1 MAENEKPVKMGRP
14 KGSKDRKP
22 RRTEGYKESSP
33 KNLEKARSNSPIM
46 QGQKGEMPKGYN
58 AKMVSFILAITPKEP
73 LDYNDVDEM
82 ERRFYNYLEMCAAWD
97 MKVGNQAAY
106 TAIGITKEQAWEWE
120 NVTKGNPLRTD
131 FIKKVRQICGLYREG
146 LMQDGKINP
155 VTGIFWQKN
164 YDGMKDQS
172 EVVLT
177 PNNPLGDSKDTEA
190 LKQKYL
196 EAADIV
202 EVSDETETAEII
214 ETPAED

>member
-1 MAENEKPVKMGRP
+1 
-14 KGSKDRKP
+14 
-22 RRTEGYKESSP
+22 
-33 KNLEKARSNSPIM
+33 
-46 QGQKGEMPKGYN
+46 
-58 AKMVSFILAITPKEP
+58 
-73 LDYNDVDEM
+73 
-82 ERRFYNYLEMCAAWD
+82 
-97 MKVGNQAAY
+97 
-106 TAIGITKEQAWEWE
+106 
-120 NVTKGNPLRTD
+120 
-131 FIKKVRQICGLYREG
+131 
-146 LMQDGKINP
+146 MQDGKINP

-214 ETPAED
+214 KTSAKD

>member
-1 MAENEKPVKMGRP
+1 
-14 KGSKDRKP
+14 
-22 RRTEGYKESSP
+22 
-33 KNLEKARSNSPIM
+33 
-46 QGQKGEMPKGYN
+46 MPKGYN

-73 LDYNDVDEM
+73 LDYSDVDEM

-106 TAIGITKEQAWEWE
+106 TAIGITKEQAWGWE